1 MDLKPSFQ
9 SRMLLRY
16 QPPEWEIMF
25 EVGDSTGG
33 ARRFCD
39 AVTMGTYPSRGLPI
53 HGFELKSHR
62 GDWLN
67 ELKNPDKAA
76 VMHKFCDFW
85 WLVVDDKNIVKDDE
99 LPLGWG
105 LLIPR
110 GDGLVAAVKP
120 TINAD
125 CVVQKGARGFMASM
139 IRRAGE
145 AARAAEVIRKL
156 PETLEAEVKKRVE
169 KRVKDSVE
177 YETAQIRR
185 ELERLKHTYE
195 KMGEQH
201 AEFEKVTGISLSN
214 PASPWGPFANFS
226 EISRAANAL
235 ALMRRTNNYDIKHHI
250 DGLRKECEATLAGAT
265 AVQELLTKL
274 AAEKTESS

>member
-1 MDLKPSFQ
+1 MTPSFQ
-9 SRMLLRY
+9 DRMRLRY

-25 EVGDSTGG
+25 EVGSSTGS
-33 ARRFCD
+33 ARRFSD
-39 AVTMGTYPSRGLPI
+39 AIAMGTYPSRGLPI

-76 VMHKFCDFW
+76 VMHKYCDFW

-99 LPLGWG
+99 LPHGWG

-120 TINAD
+120 ALNAD
-125 CVVQKGARGFMASM
+125 CVVQKHARGFMASM
-139 IRRAGE
+139 LRRAGE
-145 AARAAEVIRKL
+145 ATRAASVIRNL
-156 PETLEAEVKKRVE
+156 PETLEAEVKKRV
-169 KRVKDSVE
+169 KDGVE
-177 YETAQIRR
+177 YETGMVRR
-185 ELERLKHTYE
+185 QMERMKHDYE
-195 KMGEQH
+195 KMGEAH
-201 AEFEKVTGISLSN
+201 AEFEKITGISLSN
-214 PASPWGPFANFS
+214 PNGNWGPFANFS

-235 ALMRRTNNYDIKHHI
+235 ALMQRTRNYDIKHHI
-250 DGLRKECEATLAGAT
+250 DGLRKECEKTLESAK

-274 AAEKTESS
+274 AAEKDEPKPE